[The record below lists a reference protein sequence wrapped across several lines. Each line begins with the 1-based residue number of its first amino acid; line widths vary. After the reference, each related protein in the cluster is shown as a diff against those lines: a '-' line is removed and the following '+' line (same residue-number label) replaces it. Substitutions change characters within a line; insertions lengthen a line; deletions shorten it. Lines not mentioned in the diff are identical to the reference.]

1 MTFHASS
8 IIQLSMI
15 IVLEAPND
23 RPQAVKEILPFSMI
37 QFIPFSLPPAG
48 TSIVTKLY
56 NLHEGLRAYF
66 LRADLPLFSR
76 S

>member
-1 MTFHASS
+1 
-8 IIQLSMI
+8 MI

-23 RPQAVKEILPFSMI
+23 RPQAVKEILPFYMI

-56 NLHEGLRAYF
+56 NLHEGLGA
-66 LRADLPLFSR
+66 
-76 S
+76 